1 MTDIIEKILDSSE
14 NVYLITIIFLLII
27 TIFVSVIGISCLNM
41 VTNTEY
47 TESGEAN
54 NIIIIMDSNIQRIMV
69 FLYILLTI
77 LVGSI
82 VYILYQK
89 YYNNPKYDLTS
100 IYYFMAF
107 ILFIGAISGVM
118 LKICNDIKTTVD
130 TKSTDN
136 EINATANDKITVQ
149 SAVMST
155 LGVASSLVLFYAL
168 YVFYK
173 DKKLFFDIKK
183 SLKYKSP
190 ENKV

>member
-14 NVYLITIIFLLII
+14 YLYLITLIFLLII
-27 TIFVSVIGISCLNM
+27 TILVSVIGISCLNM
-41 VTNTEY
+41 VTNIEY

-54 NIIIIMDSNIQRIMV
+54 NIIIIMDSIIQKINV
-69 FLYILLTI
+69 FLYILFVI
-77 LVGSI
+77 LVGCI
-82 VYILYQK
+82 VYIAYQK
-89 YYNNPKYDLTS
+89 YYKNPITTS
-100 IYYFMAF
+100 IYYFILL

-118 LKICNDIKTTVD
+118 LKLCNDIKTTVD

-136 EINATANDKITVQ
+136 EIYATANDKITVQ
-149 SAVMST
+149 STVMST

-183 SLKYKSP
+183 SLKYKLE

>member
-14 NVYLITIIFLLII
+14 NVYLITLIFLLII

-77 LVGSI
+77 FVGSI
-82 VYILYQK
+82 VYIIYQK
-89 YYNNPKYDLTS
+89 YNNPKYDLTS
-100 IYYFMAF
+100 IYYSMAF

-136 EINATANDKITVQ
+136 EIYATANDKITVQ

>member
-14 NVYLITIIFLLII
+14 YLYLITLIFLLII
-27 TIFVSVIGISCLNM
+27 TILVSVIGISCLNM
-41 VTNTEY
+41 VTNIEY

-54 NIIIIMDSNIQRIMV
+54 NIIIIMDSIIQKIMV
-69 FLYILLTI
+69 FLYILLTF
-77 LVGSI
+77 LVGCI
-82 VYILYQK
+82 VYIAYQK
-89 YYNNPKYDLTS
+89 YYKNPITTS
-100 IYYFMAF
+100 IYYFILLF
-107 ILFIGAISGVM
+107 LFIGAISGVM

-173 DKKLFFDIKK
+173 DKKLFLISKK
-183 SLKYKSP
+183 FKI
-190 ENKV
+190 

>member
-14 NVYLITIIFLLII
+14 YLYLITLIFLLII
-27 TIFVSVIGISCLNM
+27 TILVSVIGISCLNM
-41 VTNTEY
+41 VTNIEY

-54 NIIIIMDSNIQRIMV
+54 NIIIIMDSIIQKIMV
-69 FLYILLTI
+69 FLYILLTF
-77 LVGSI
+77 LVGCI
-82 VYILYQK
+82 VYIAYQK
-89 YYNNPKYDLTS
+89 YYKNPITTS
-100 IYYFMAF
+100 IYYFILLF
-107 ILFIGAISGVM
+107 LFIGAISGVM

-183 SLKYKSP
+183 SLKYKLE

>member
-14 NVYLITIIFLLII
+14 YLYLITLIFLLII
-27 TIFVSVIGISCLNM
+27 TILVSVIGISCLNM
-41 VTNTEY
+41 VTNIEY

-54 NIIIIMDSNIQRIMV
+54 NIIIIMDSIIQKIMV
-69 FLYILLTI
+69 FLYILLTF
-77 LVGSI
+77 LVGCI
-82 VYILYQK
+82 VYIAYQK
-89 YYNNPKYDLTS
+89 YYKNPITTS
-100 IYYFMAF
+100 IYYFILL

-183 SLKYKSP
+183 SLKYKLE